1 MSGHIGE
8 VGLPLD
14 KHKVNSGKVYCRA
27 TCFSIFLVLLI
38 IFMHQFFSVKWPKK
52 DEWMIDPVI
61 IADIYEPE
69 V

>member
-1 MSGHIGE
+1 MSGHIRE
-8 VGLPLD
+8 VGLTLD
-14 KHKVNSGKVYCRA
+14 KYKVDSGKVYYCA
-27 TCFSIFLVLLI
+27 TCFSIVIVLLI
-38 IFMHQFFSVKWPKK
+38 IFKHQFFSVKWLKK